1 VSQASFSALLQGDLG
16 ARRAGYEAKWQVFAT
31 AEGPIRYG
39 GVPWLVE
46 DKEDARA
53 IILYG
58 TTGEGEKRKRLR
70 LELMRWHPDK
80 FVAKF
85 GARVGEAEHD
95 RVLQRVKEISQMLN
109 SLK

>member
-1 VSQASFSALLQGDLG
+1 MG

-31 AEGPIRYG
+31 AQGPIRYG

-46 DKEDARA
+46 DKEDARS

-58 TTGEGEKRKRLR
+58 TSGEGEKRKRLR

-80 FVAKF
+80 FVARF
-85 GARVGEAEHD
+85 GGRVVEGERE
-95 RVLQRVKEISQMLN
+95 RVLQRVKEVSQMLN
-109 SLK
+109 SLA